1 MTPEER
7 IKELERKVAELME
20 WVEQKKIQQ
29 ISFPLDK
36 VSKTIIG

>member
-29 ISFPLDK
+29 ISFPLDE
-36 VSKTIIG
+36 VSKTIIA

>member
-7 IKELERKVAELME
+7 IKELERKAAELME

-29 ISFPLDK
+29 ISFPLDE
-36 VSKTIIG
+36 VSKTIIA